1 MYSEESLAY
10 CSGQCQASR
19 YPPVTCRCPCGGRNH
34 GVLRPRGPINV
45 TPYGYENPVIPIEPS
60 YPSLPLRPGYFLP
73 GERQL
78 ENAKPVPQR
87 VERVEIRKGKARLK
101 TTKSFLKAITG
112 YRTQDDLN
120 ETVLKGLRTQF
131 NLDRVES
138 IIDQAFSIR
147 MSQTPEA
154 NRPELYELY
163 ETGEIDKALE
173 LFGTRW
179 VIGRPKLKR

>member
-1 MYSEESLAY
+1 
-10 CSGQCQASR
+10 
-19 YPPVTCRCPCGGRNH
+19 V
-34 GVLRPRGPINV
+34 INV
-45 TPYGYENPVIPIEPS
+45 TGHSSYETYPLEPPSS

-73 GERQL
+73 GERQVQ
-78 ENAKPVPQR
+78 NAKPVPQR
-87 VERVEIRKGKARLK
+87 MEIRQGKARLK

-131 NLDRVES
+131 NPERVES

-147 MSQTPEA
+147 MLQTPEA

-173 LFGTRW
+173 MFGKRW
-179 VIGRPKLKR
+179 VIGRPKIRK

>member
-1 MYSEESLAY
+1 MYQEQESLAY

-19 YPPVTCRCPCGGRNH
+19 YPPATCRCPCQGRNH
-34 GVLRPRGPINV
+34 GILRFRNPSIDV
-45 TPYGYENPVIPIEPS
+45 TPYGYSNPVIPIEPS

-73 GERQL
+73 GERQVQ
-78 ENAKPVPQR
+78 NAKPVPQPM
-87 VERVEIRKGKARLK
+87 EIRHGKARLK
-101 TTKSFLKAITG
+101 TTKTFLKAITG

-131 NLDRVES
+131 NPERVEN

-147 MSQTPEA
+147 MSQTPDA

-179 VIGRPKLKR
+179 VVGRPKVKR

>member
-19 YPPVTCRCPCGGRNH
+19 YPPASCRCPCQGRNH
-34 GVLRPRGPINV
+34 GVLRHLQQPIDV
-45 TPYGYENPVIPIEPS
+45 TPYGYENPAMPV
-60 YPSLPLRPGYFLP
+60 RPGYFLP
-73 GERQL
+73 RDRQVL
-78 ENAKPVPQR
+78 GLPEIRPKVER
-87 VERVEIRKGKARLK
+87 VERVEIRNGKARLK

-112 YRTQDDLN
+112 YKTQDDLN

-131 NLDRVES
+131 NAERVES

-179 VIGRPKLKR
+179 VIGRPKVKR